1 MTETGNG
8 AIGKRQDMIQKKNVK
23 LVTHTG
29 CDMSLTEAEELGIEM
44 IPDKV
49 IFEDQEYRNMVDI
62 TADEFYEK
70 LQAADTLPT
79 SSQPSMAD
87 YVRAFRRAAEE
98 GEEVLCLMITSQM
111 SGCFAAARAAADLVK
126 RQGLEVPL
134 YVYDTQQCS
143 HGMAEMVRAA
153 HEMAETGMRAAEIME
168 RLTGLQH
175 RIGVYF
181 VLESLENARKG
192 GRVGAITA
200 RTVSML
206 GIRPLLRFSD
216 GLVREF
222 GISRNFPAGMKK
234 ISEQFIRNGDYDKPV
249 TVFHA
254 AAPRR
259 AQELKKQ
266 ILESVPQAEI
276 RIEPVGPVI
285 GIYTGTGCAGI
296 SFTEKE
302 AL

>member
-1 MTETGNG
+1 
-8 AIGKRQDMIQKKNVK
+8 MIQKKNVK

-29 CDMSLTEAEELGIEM
+29 CDMSLTEAEKLGIEM

-49 IFEDQEYRNMVDI
+49 IFEEQEYRNMVDI
-62 TADEFYEK
+62 TAEEFYEK
-70 LQAADTLPT
+70 LQAADVLPT

-111 SGCFAAARAAADLVK
+111 SGCYAGAKTAADLVK

-134 YVYDTQQCS
+134 YVFDTQQCS

-153 HEMAETGMRAAEIME
+153 HEMAENGMNAAQIVDK
-168 RLTGLQH
+168 LTDLQH

-200 RTVSML
+200 KTVSML
-206 GIRPLLRFSD
+206 GISPLLRFSD

-222 GISRNFPAGMKK
+222 GISRNYSAGMKK
-234 ISEQFIRNGDYDKPV
+234 VTEQFIRKGDYGRPV

-254 AAPRR
+254 AAPQR
-259 AQELKKQ
+259 AQELKSQ
-266 ILESVPQAEI
+266 ILERVPQAEI

-302 AL
+302 DL

>member
-1 MTETGNG
+1 MT
-8 AIGKRQDMIQKKNVK
+8 QKKNVK

-29 CDMSLTEAEELGIEM
+29 CDMSLAEAAERGIAM

-62 TADEFYEK
+62 TADAFYEK

-126 RQGLEVPL
+126 RQGLEIPL

-153 HEMAETGMRAAEIME
+153 HEMAETGMRAAEIMDK
-168 RLTGLQH
+168 LTDLQP

-234 ISEQFIRNGDYDKPV
+234 ITEQFIRNGDYDKPV

-259 AQELKKQ
+259 AQELKEQ

-296 SFTEKE
+296 SFTKKE

>member
-1 MTETGNG
+1 
-8 AIGKRQDMIQKKNVK
+8 
-23 LVTHTG
+23 
-29 CDMSLTEAEELGIEM
+29 MSLTEAEELGIEM

>member
-1 MTETGNG
+1 MT
-8 AIGKRQDMIQKKNVK
+8 QKKNVK

-29 CDMSLTEAEELGIEM
+29 CDMSLAEAAERGIEM

-49 IFEDQEYRNMVDI
+49 IFEEQEYRNMVDI
-62 TADEFYEK
+62 TAEAFYEK

-153 HEMAETGMRAAEIME
+153 HEMAESGMCAAEIMDK
-168 RLTGLQH
+168 LTDLQH

-234 ISEQFIRNGDYDKPV
+234 ITEQFIRNGDYDKPV

-259 AQELKKQ
+259 AQELKEQ
-266 ILESVPQAEI
+266 ILERVPQAEI

-296 SFTEKE
+296 SFTKKE
-302 AL
+302 AV

>member
-1 MTETGNG
+1 MT
-8 AIGKRQDMIQKKNVK
+8 QKKNVK

-29 CDMSLTEAEELGIEM
+29 CDMSLAEAAERGIEM

-49 IFEDQEYRNMVDI
+49 IFEEQEYRNMVDI
-62 TADEFYEK
+62 TAEAFYEK

-153 HEMAETGMRAAEIME
+153 HEMAESGMCAAEIMDK
-168 RLTGLQH
+168 LTDLQH

-234 ISEQFIRNGDYDKPV
+234 ITEQFIRNGDYDKPV

-259 AQELKKQ
+259 AQELKEQ
-266 ILESVPQAEI
+266 ILERVPQAEI

-302 AL
+302 TR

>member
-1 MTETGNG
+1 
-8 AIGKRQDMIQKKNVK
+8 
-23 LVTHTG
+23 
-29 CDMSLTEAEELGIEM
+29 MSLTEAEELGIEM

-153 HEMAETGMRAAEIME
+153 HEMAGNGMNAAEIMD

-234 ISEQFIRNGDYDKPV
+234 ITEQFIRNGDYDKPV

-266 ILESVPQAEI
+266 ILESVPQTEI

-285 GIYTGTGCAGI
+285 GIYTGTGCVGI
-296 SFTEKE
+296 SFTKKE
-302 AL
+302 AE